1 MKQINFAHAYHK
13 LQQQRFT
20 TIRRASNL
28 KKYRLGEIVEIADHT
43 GFVLFT
49 AKIVKLVV
57 CEIAELSLDTIKK
70 DAEYPGFEIKNHVDF
85 LALMN
90 SFRLFRSPLS
100 LNDKVLGIT
109 LEKEGKGE

>member
-28 KKYRLGEIVEIADHT
+28 QKYIHGEVVEIT
-43 GFVLFT
+43 LNRTLLFT
-49 AKIVKLVV
+49 AKITNLEV
-57 CEIAELSLDTIKK
+57 CKVSQMPLDVLKK

-90 SFRLFRSPLS
+90 SFRFFRSPLS
-100 LNDKVLGIT
+100 LNDKVLVIT